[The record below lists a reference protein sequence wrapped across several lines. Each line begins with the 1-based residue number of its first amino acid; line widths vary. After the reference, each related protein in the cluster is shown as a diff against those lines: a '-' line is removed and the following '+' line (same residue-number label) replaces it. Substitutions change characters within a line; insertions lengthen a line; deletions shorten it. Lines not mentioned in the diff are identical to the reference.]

1 MAALEKIHSD
11 DVKRGIR
18 YGCIIAL
25 GGLILNFAS
34 YFLTGLLGMPFRLR
48 SLGTISATMYGG
60 YLPGIIAGFIT
71 NVLLSLDDYTEMSY
85 GFLNLM
91 DAVLTYNFIQRN
103 LFTSYRKMLLTIPVY
118 SIIPGV
124 CCYIIAILLKTPH
137 DPLYLLI
144 FWELIDKL
152 VTVTIAYFLLKH
164 LPRKFNLQLFS
175 SIYSRPERQRSRVMS
190 IRTKLLILTSLLCI
204 LLAGSISGINFL
216 QFRDETVNQ
225 HIKYG
230 EGAIT
235 LMKEKLDPEKI
246 DEYIERGHDA
256 EEYDEI
262 KDYFYKIRD
271 VFPDTQ
277 YIYVYRMLEEGV
289 VVVFD
294 LDTEE
299 WTGDEPGDLIEYEKV
314 LEKHKDQFIAGEPV
328 APSISDDTYGFLLS
342 VYEPIYNSEGEI
354 QCYACVDFSMD
365 VLNRYAY
372 TYIIRT
378 ITMFLSFVF
387 LIFALCVKI
396 LERNIIWPVNEMAY
410 CTSTFAYDNE
420 EERQRN
426 VNRLH
431 ALKIYTGD
439 EIENLYCAFTKT
451 VEDIMEYVEN
461 LRRAKSEV
469 HDMEEQVTRIS
480 EEATTDALTGVKN
493 KNAYQKMYDELTDS
507 IENGTAEFAIV
518 MVDLNHLKKI
528 NDNYGHENGDY
539 YIRGSC
545 RIICEIF
552 KNSPVYRF
560 GGDEF
565 VVILTGKSY
574 ANREALLKET
584 MAVFEEISRKDAE
597 PWERFSAACG
607 MAVYSRSAGDT
618 VDSVFKRADED
629 MYENKVKMKAQ
640 RTD

>member
-11 DVKRGIR
+11 EVKRGIR
-18 YGCIIAL
+18 YGCYIAL
-25 GGLILNFAS
+25 GGLIVNFAS

-71 NVLLSLDDYTEMSY
+71 NVILSLDDYTEMSY

-91 DAVLTYNFIQRN
+91 DAVLTYNFIQRK
-103 LFTSYRKMLLTIPVY
+103 LFTSYRKMLLAIPVY
-118 SIIPGV
+118 AIIPGV
-124 CCYIIAILLKTPH
+124 CCYIIAILLKVPH

-144 FWELIDKL
+144 FWEFVDKL
-152 VTVTIAYFLLKH
+152 ITVTIAYFALKH

-256 EEYDEI
+256 EGYDEI

-299 WTGDEPGDLIEYEKV
+299 WTGDEPGDLIEYEPV
-314 LEKHKDQFIAGEPV
+314 LEKYKEKFIAGEPV
-328 APSISDDTYGFLLS
+328 SSSISDDTYGFVLS

-539 YIRGSC
+539 YIRGAC

-584 MAVFEEISRKDAE
+584 MAVFEETSRRDAE
-597 PWERFSAACG
+597 PWECFSAACG
-607 MAVYSRSAGDT
+607 IAVYKKSDDDT
-618 VDSVFKRADED
+618 VDTVFKRADD
-629 MYENKVKMKAQ
+629 NMYENKVKMKAQ